1 MKTRNRIFQNLEQA
15 KQSDNILLPFDDFD
29 PFKDAG
35 SREIREKIHIRY
47 KARNTRKSWTLVE
60 GLDGKNA
67 NRLSKIW
74 KKKNFHVL
82 QM

>member
-1 MKTRNRIFQNLEQA
+1 MKKIEFFQNLEQA

-47 KARNTRKSWTLVE
+47 KA
-60 GLDGKNA
+60 
-67 NRLSKIW
+67 KIQE
-74 KKKNFHVL
+74 NLGH
-82 QM
+82 